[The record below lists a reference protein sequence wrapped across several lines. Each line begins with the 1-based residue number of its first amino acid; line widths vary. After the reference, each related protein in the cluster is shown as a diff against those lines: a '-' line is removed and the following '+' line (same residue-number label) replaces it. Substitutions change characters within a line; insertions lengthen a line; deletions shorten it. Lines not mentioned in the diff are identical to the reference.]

1 MLIVQQEQLP
11 GEGSG
16 MRYKLVILGKSG
28 SQSSSCTAANRLLLI
43 DYLLPVRVAHIL
55 AAIRP
60 WDHIEVVEPVVGLT
74 HRCHHSHCLVLVV
87 AAAWHR
93 GGFGEFLHE
102 SVRFEVAPDVRG
114 SILVTAVVVVVV
126 ILVDI
131 LVIRVVIV
139 LVLFV
144 VVCQMRIHLSGTA
157 FEEWASGLI
166 ERMIPGGRHGC
177 VFCGGGGGVR
187 ILTVMVVY
195 LVGGCPTLA

>member
-11 GEGSG
+11 GEGA
-16 MRYKLVILGKSG
+16 
-28 SQSSSCTAANRLLLI
+28 CTVANRLLLI
-43 DYLLPVRVAHIL
+43 DYLLSVRIAHIL
-55 AAIRP
+55 ATIRP
-60 WDHIEVVEPVVGLT
+60 WDRIEVVKPVVGLLLVV

-114 SILVTAVVVVVV
+114 GGGSILVVVVVV

-166 ERMIPGGRHGC
+166 EWMIPGGRHGC
-177 VFCGGGGGVR
+177 VFCGSGGGVR

>member
-28 SQSSSCTAANRLLLI
+28 SQSSSTSYTAANRLLLI

-60 WDHIEVVEPVVGLT
+60 WDRIEVVEPVVGLT

-177 VFCGGGGGVR
+177 VFCGDGGGVR

-195 LVGGCPTLA
+195 LVGGCPT